1 MKILYYTWNEI
12 IKNDI
17 CDAMKAYGHEVKL
30 LSYEIKSY
38 IKDIEFLNIVENEL
52 NNGRNC
58 GKPYDFIFSCNF
70 MPVISKIALRNKIP
84 YVSWTYDSP
93 CMTMYSEMIYNPYN
107 FMFHFDSSEVERIRK
122 SGVKHIYHLPLAV
135 NVRRTDAQIR
145 ACADNVSP
153 ALINKGVA
161 FMGNLYNNEPDFVES
176 VAGLPDYEKGYING
190 IKLAQLTMPGSE
202 LLEEMFDDALCDRLK
217 KYVSF
222 SKEEEF
228 FVKDTDMILNML
240 KKNISSMERIGILR
254 ELSEV
259 CDVTL
264 YTQSSG
270 CDMRGVRVREYIDYE
285 RDMPVMFANS
295 AINLNVTLR
304 NIRTGIPLRALDIMG
319 AGGFLLTNYCPELN
333 EYMTE
338 GKDFVSYIDA
348 GDCCEKAVYY
358 IEHEAERKK
367 IAANGHDRILDMFTY
382 EHQIKKMFDV
392 IRKEL

>member
-319 AGGFLLTNYCPELN
+319 QEDFFLPITALN
-333 EYMTE
+333 
-338 GKDFVSYIDA
+338 
-348 GDCCEKAVYY
+348 
-358 IEHEAERKK
+358 
-367 IAANGHDRILDMFTY
+367 
-382 EHQIKKMFDV
+382 
-392 IRKEL
+392 

>member
-202 LLEEMFDDALCDRLK
+202 LLEEMFDDAS
-217 KYVSF
+217 V
-222 SKEEEF
+222 
-228 FVKDTDMILNML
+228 
-240 KKNISSMERIGILR
+240 
-254 ELSEV
+254 
-259 CDVTL
+259 
-264 YTQSSG
+264 
-270 CDMRGVRVREYIDYE
+270 
-285 RDMPVMFANS
+285 
-295 AINLNVTLR
+295 
-304 NIRTGIPLRALDIMG
+304 
-319 AGGFLLTNYCPELN
+319 
-333 EYMTE
+333 
-338 GKDFVSYIDA
+338 
-348 GDCCEKAVYY
+348 
-358 IEHEAERKK
+358 
-367 IAANGHDRILDMFTY
+367 
-382 EHQIKKMFDV
+382 
-392 IRKEL
+392 